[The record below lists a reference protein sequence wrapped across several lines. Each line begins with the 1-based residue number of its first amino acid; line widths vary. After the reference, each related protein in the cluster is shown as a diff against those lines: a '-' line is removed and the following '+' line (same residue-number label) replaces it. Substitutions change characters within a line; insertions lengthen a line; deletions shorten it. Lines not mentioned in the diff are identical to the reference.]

1 MRKWED
7 IVKDKLEG
15 YESPLPAGSLA
26 DFRARRDGG
35 ASTPA
40 TKRFPLVWALAPALA
55 VLAAVLFLRQPAA
68 PEEGI
73 RLVQQ
78 PAAQAVAA
86 DSSAVAAAPEA
97 ALTARAEKPQ
107 VAKPQTKKA
116 QPNASQTVKSV
127 QPAPATEEPEAEA
140 PVLDEAREPEQDQP
154 APSPERVESPD
165 APFVPADIAAFL
177 QDSQAARKPAKMS
190 VGKAAGMLGGGSLL
204 TAAALALAG
213 PQAGQRA
220 QYGVEHTSPYLSSDS
235 HPGSDPVLPDSMDH
249 GFPLRLGISARF
261 PLAGQLSLTTG
272 LDYSSYTTW
281 LGYNAVTVTQ
291 RARYLGVPV
300 RLDWTLASND
310 WLEIYVG
317 GGLEGD
323 FCLAATF
330 NDRHVSKD
338 GFALSLLG
346 AGGFQFK
353 LSERLGL
360 FVEPQLSWTLP
371 SSGRVLQ
378 TYRTQH
384 PLTFSFNGGIRIT
397 FTK

>member
-1 MRKWED
+1 MIASR
-7 IVKDKLEG
+7 
-15 YESPLPAGSLA
+15 SPFFGS
-26 DFRARRDGG
+26 
-35 ASTPA
+35 
-40 TKRFPLVWALAPALA
+40 
-55 VLAAVLFLRQPAA
+55 
-68 PEEGI
+68 
-73 RLVQQ
+73 
-78 PAAQAVAA
+78 
-86 DSSAVAAAPEA
+86 
-97 ALTARAEKPQ
+97 
-107 VAKPQTKKA
+107 
-116 QPNASQTVKSV
+116 
-127 QPAPATEEPEAEA
+127 
-140 PVLDEAREPEQDQP
+140 
-154 APSPERVESPD
+154 
-165 APFVPADIAAFL
+165 
-177 QDSQAARKPAKMS
+177 
-190 VGKAAGMLGGGSLL
+190 
-204 TAAALALAG
+204 G